1 MLNRFNGR
9 SNWLSLIFLVSLSTS
24 ALAEE
29 ITETN
34 EQAPAKGDVFLQ
46 RHEGS
51 VAGYLSLPVGQ
62 TSVDATFMPEM
73 LGRNHGK
80 VLILHDVDGDI
91 DGAGIVHNL
100 RHALT
105 KSGWSTMTV
114 ALTYPYQPNLFPSDD
129 EQMQQKPDASQAAA
143 IVTNEAMEN
152 SSEPAKE
159 QTDTDDV
166 DNAARVAAALTYLK
180 AQAPGPQILLAV
192 GKGAEVAAAAFS
204 RDSQIAAGLIVI
216 AADADIE
223 TFTELPS
230 ALMLLDIVATENV
243 DSRKLAQFRRV
254 EMIRVGQS
262 GYAQRSV
269 AASSND
275 FYGFTE
281 PVFSLVRGWLH
292 KYFVDKADS

>member
-1 MLNRFNGR
+1 MLNRFNSR

-34 EQAPAKGDVFLQ
+34 EQAPVKDDVTLQ
-46 RHEGS
+46 RQAGS

-80 VLILHDVDGDI
+80 VLILHDVEGDI
-91 DGAGIVHNL
+91 DSAGIVHDL

-114 ALTYPYQPNLFPSDD
+114 ALTYPYQPKLFLSDD
-129 EQMQQKPDASQAAA
+129 EQRQQEPDASQASAA
-143 IVTNEAMEN
+143 VTAEATEN
-152 SSEPAKE
+152 SSEPASE
-159 QTDTDDV
+159 QTDTEEV

-180 AQAPGPQILLAV
+180 AQTPGPQILLAV
-192 GKGAEVAAAAFS
+192 GKGAEVAAVAFS

-223 TFTELPS
+223 TFTGLPP
-230 ALMLLDIVATENV
+230 ALMMLDIVATE
-243 DSRKLAQFRRV
+243 DIAPRKQAQFRRV
-254 EMIRVGQS
+254 EMIRAGQS
-262 GYAQRSV
+262 GYTQRSV

-275 FYGFTE
+275 FYGFTD